1 MQFLR
6 TENQRIINENNE
18 EVILQ
23 GYAAGNWMV
32 QEAFLFGTGG
42 FHGEFRPFMRAQGMD
57 RPRTIHQAITETC
70 GTKYAESFW
79 HRYYRNYFAEE
90 DIRHLKKKGFN
101 SVRLPFL
108 ARAFLRE
115 EPEIVWDEE
124 NFAMLDQIIDWCEKY
139 EIYVILDMHA
149 AYAGQSTVGCDDGVD
164 NYPHLFTDEE
174 GWNRSILIWK
184 TIAERY
190 KDRSVIAGY
199 ELLNEPLA
207 LPKWDNYIPDLLE
220 FYRECIQQIR
230 SVDLKHMIFLQ
241 GHRFA
246 KRADIFEE
254 DMDPVCH
261 NWVLTFHIYE
271 TLPDLGLLGPI
282 MAERE
287 RLNVP
292 VWVGETGGTKHWLTV
307 LSSMLYENHI
317 GINVWC
323 HKAVDRPNAPT
334 LCTYDVPANF
344 HKVVDYIQKGASKPS
359 FKEAIRIFDQYL
371 ENVKF
376 KNCTLHEEEA
386 NSILRTIPVT
396 IPAIG
401 YDWDPSSHHGTYPFC
416 SFSGYR
422 REDHFEMILTD
433 GKRAYEQAEFK
444 GISFEPVPKYGDYNR
459 LNLVLREGEFVT
471 YTILCPNDSVQLTA
485 EGLVMNNGQ
494 VSVEINGRNYSF
506 QEGQNSIILSNIT
519 EERISVKLICES
531 GEISFQT
538 LIFQ

>member
-1 MQFLR
+1 MQYLR
-6 TENQRIINENNE
+6 TESQRIVNENNE
-18 EVILQ
+18 EVILL

-42 FHGEFRPFMRAQGMD
+42 FHADFKPFMRAQGMD
-57 RPRTIHQAITETC
+57 RPRTIHQAIAETC

-90 DIRHLKKKGFN
+90 DICHLKKMGFN

-108 ARAFLRE
+108 ARAFLKE

-139 EIYVILDMHA
+139 ELYVILDMHA

-174 GWNRSILIWK
+174 GWNRSILVWK
-184 TIAERY
+184 TLAERY
-190 KDRSVIAGY
+190 KERSVIAGY

-207 LPKWDNYIPDLLE
+207 LPKWDNYIPELLE
-220 FYRECIQQIR
+220 FYRECIKEIR
-230 SVDLKHMIFLQ
+230 AVDQSHMIFLQ

-307 LSSMLYENHI
+307 LSGMLYENHI

-323 HKAVDRPNAPT
+323 HKAVARPNAPT
-334 LCTYDVPANF
+334 LCTYDVPEDF

-359 FKEAIRIFDQYL
+359 YNDAIRIFDQYL

-376 KNCTLHEEEA
+376 ENCDVHEEEA
-386 NSILRTIPVT
+386 NAILRTIPVI

-422 REDHFEMILTD
+422 REDHFKMILAD
-433 GKRAYEQAEFK
+433 GKRAYEHAEFK

-459 LNLVLREGEFVT
+459 LNLVLREGEYVT
-471 YTILCPNDSVQLTA
+471 YTVFCRKDTVQVVIKDLETRKGELIA
-485 EGLVMNNGQ
+485 
-494 VSVEINGRNYSF
+494 EINGKKYMFEENQDVVSVSGLT
-506 QEGQNSIILSNIT
+506 EGMLSIRLLCI
-519 EERISVKLICES
+519 S
-531 GEISFQT
+531 GEVRFQSV
-538 LIFQ
+538 IFQ

>member
-1 MQFLR
+1 MQYLR
-6 TENQRIINENNE
+6 TENQRIVNENNE

-32 QEAFLFGTGG
+32 QEAYLFGTGG
-42 FHGEFRPFMRAQGMD
+42 FHADFKPFMRAQGMD
-57 RPRTIHQAITETC
+57 RPRTIHQAIAETC

-79 HRYYRNYFAEE
+79 HQYYRNYFAEE
-90 DIRHLKKKGFN
+90 DIRHLKKTGFN

-108 ARAFLRE
+108 ARAFLKE

-139 EIYVILDMHA
+139 ELYVILDMHA

-174 GWNRSILIWK
+174 GWNRSVLVWK

-190 KDRSVIAGY
+190 KNKAVIAGY

-207 LPKWDNYIPDLLE
+207 LPKWDNYIPKLLE
-220 FYRECIQQIR
+220 FYRECIQEIR
-230 SVDLKHMIFLQ
+230 SVDQNHMLFLQ

-307 LSSMLYENHI
+307 LSGMLYENHI

-323 HKAVDRPNAPT
+323 HKAVARPNAPT
-334 LCTYDVPANF
+334 LCTYDVPEDF

-359 FKEAIRIFDQYL
+359 YNDAIRIFDQYL

-376 KNCTLHEEEA
+376 ENCDVHEEEA
-386 NSILRTIPVT
+386 NAILRTIPVI

-422 REDHFEMILTD
+422 REDHFKMILAD
-433 GKRAYEQAEFK
+433 GKRAYEHAEFK

-459 LNLVLREGEFVT
+459 LNLVLREGEYVT
-471 YTILCPNDSVQLTA
+471 YTVFCRKDTVQVVIKDLETRKGELIA
-485 EGLVMNNGQ
+485 
-494 VSVEINGRNYSF
+494 EINGKKYMFEENQDVVSVSGLT
-506 QEGQNSIILSNIT
+506 EGMLSIRLLCI
-519 EERISVKLICES
+519 S
-531 GEISFQT
+531 GEVRFQSV
-538 LIFQ
+538 IFQ

>member
-1 MQFLR
+1 MQYLR
-6 TENQRIINENNE
+6 TDGQRIVNENNE
-18 EVILQ
+18 EIILQ

-42 FHGEFRPFMRAQGMD
+42 FHAEFKPFMRAQGMD
-57 RPRTIHQAITETC
+57 RPRTIQQAIAETC
-70 GTKYAESFW
+70 GTKYAGSFW

-90 DIRHLKKKGFN
+90 DICHLKKTGFN

-108 ARAFLRE
+108 ARAFLKE
-115 EPEIVWDEE
+115 EPEIIWDEE
-124 NFAMLDQIIDWCEKY
+124 NFAMLDQIIDWCEQY
-139 EIYVILDMHA
+139 GIYVILDMHA

-174 GWNRSILIWK
+174 SWDRSILVWK

-190 KDRSVIAGY
+190 HDRAVIAGY

-207 LPKWDNYIPDLLE
+207 LPKWDNYIPKLLE
-220 FYRECIQQIR
+220 FYRECIQEIR
-230 SVDLKHMIFLQ
+230 SVDQDHIIFLQ

-271 TLPDLGLLGPI
+271 TLPDLGLLGPV

-292 VWVGETGGTKHWLTV
+292 VWVGETGGTKHWLAV
-307 LSSMLYENHI
+307 LSGMLYENHI

-323 HKAVDRPNAPT
+323 HKAVARPNAPT
-334 LCTYDVPANF
+334 LCTYAVPEDF
-344 HKVVDYIQKGASKPS
+344 HKIVDYIQKGASKPS
-359 FKEAIRIFDQYL
+359 YNDAIRIFDQYL
-371 ENVKF
+371 ENILF
-376 KNCTLHEEEA
+376 KNCSVHEEEA
-386 NSILRTIPVT
+386 HAILRTIPFRITAV
-396 IPAIG
+396 G
-401 YDWDPSSHHGTYPFC
+401 YDWDPASHKGDYPYC

-422 REDHFEMILTD
+422 REDHLKMILTD
-433 GKRAYEQAEFK
+433 GKRAYEHAEFK

-459 LNLVLREGEFVT
+459 LNLVLREGEYVT
-471 YTILCPNDSVQLTA
+471 YTILCTNDTVRLTLDGPAMNGEQLA
-485 EGLVMNNGQ
+485 I
-494 VSVEINGRNYSF
+494 EINGQKYRMPEN
-506 QEGQNSIILSNIT
+506 QNSIIISDLST
-519 EERISVKLICES
+519 GRLPVRLVCES
-531 GEISFQT
+531 GEVILRELTFE
-538 LIFQ
+538 

>member
-1 MQFLR
+1 MQYLK
-6 TENQRIINENNE
+6 TGNQRIVNEANE
-18 EVILQ
+18 EIILQ

-42 FHGEFRPFMRAQGMD
+42 FHADFKPFMRAQGMD
-57 RPRTIHQAITETC
+57 RPRTIHQAIIETC

-90 DIRHLKKKGFN
+90 DIRHLKETGFN

-108 ARAFLRE
+108 ARAFLKE

-124 NFAMLDQIIDWCEKY
+124 NFAMLDRIIDWCEQY
-139 EIYVILDMHA
+139 GIYVILDMHA

-174 GWNRSILIWK
+174 GRARSILVWK
-184 TIAERY
+184 KLAERY

-207 LPKWDNYIPDLLE
+207 LPKWDNYIPELLE
-220 FYRECIQQIR
+220 FYRECIKEIR
-230 SVDLKHMIFLQ
+230 SVDRNHMIFLQ

-323 HKAVDRPNAPT
+323 HKAVSRPNAPT
-334 LCTYDVPANF
+334 LCTYEVPEDF
-344 HKVVDYIQKGASKPS
+344 HRVTDYIQKGASKPS
-359 FKEAIRIFDQYL
+359 FKEAIEIFDQYL

-376 KNCTLHEEEA
+376 ENCTLHEEEA
-386 NSILRTIPVT
+386 YAVLRSVPVM
-396 IPAIG
+396 IPAVG
-401 YDWDPSSHHGTYPFC
+401 YDWDPASHKGNYPYC

-422 REDHFEMILTD
+422 REDHLKMILPD
-433 GKRAYEQAEFK
+433 GKRAYEHAEFK
-444 GISFEPVPKYGDYNR
+444 GISFEPIPKYGDYNR
-459 LNLVLREGEFVT
+459 LALVLREGEYAA
-471 YTILCPNDSVQLTA
+471 YTILSSKDSVQLTIDGQCSNGAQLTIEACGA
-485 EGLVMNNGQ
+485 EYHLQKGQNTIVLSGLK
-494 VSVEINGRNYSF
+494 NGR
-506 QEGQNSIILSNIT
+506 IP
-519 EERISVKLICES
+519 VKLICES
-531 GEISFQT
+531 GEVSFRT
-538 LIFQ
+538 LHFE

>member
-1 MQFLR
+1 MQYLR
-6 TENQRIINENNE
+6 TESQRIVNENNE
-18 EVILQ
+18 EVILR

-42 FHGEFRPFMRAQGMD
+42 FHADFKPFMRAQGMD
-57 RPRTIHQAITETC
+57 RPRTIHQAIAETC

-90 DIRHLKKKGFN
+90 DICHLKKMGFN

-108 ARAFLRE
+108 ARAFLKE

-139 EIYVILDMHA
+139 ELYVILDMHA

-174 GWNRSILIWK
+174 GWNRSILVWK
-184 TIAERY
+184 TLAERY
-190 KDRSVIAGY
+190 KERSVIAGY

-207 LPKWDNYIPDLLE
+207 LPKWDNYIPELLE
-220 FYRECIQQIR
+220 FYRECIKEIR
-230 SVDLKHMIFLQ
+230 AVDQSHMIFLQ

-307 LSSMLYENHI
+307 LSGMLYENHI

-323 HKAVDRPNAPT
+323 HKAVARPNAPT
-334 LCTYDVPANF
+334 LCTYDVPEDF

-359 FKEAIRIFDQYL
+359 YNDAIRIFDQYL

-376 KNCTLHEEEA
+376 ENCDVHEEEA
-386 NSILRTIPVT
+386 NAILRTIPVI

-422 REDHFEMILTD
+422 REDHFKMILAD
-433 GKRAYEQAEFK
+433 GKRAYEHAEFK

-459 LNLVLREGEFVT
+459 LNLVLREGEYVT
-471 YTILCPNDSVQLTA
+471 YTVFCRKDTVQVVIKDLETRKGELIA
-485 EGLVMNNGQ
+485 
-494 VSVEINGRNYSF
+494 EINGKKYMFEENQDVVSVSGLT
-506 QEGQNSIILSNIT
+506 EGMLSIRLLCI
-519 EERISVKLICES
+519 S
-531 GEISFQT
+531 GEVRFQSV
-538 LIFQ
+538 IFQ

>member
-1 MQFLR
+1 MQYLR
-6 TENQRIINENNE
+6 TENQIIVNENNE

-32 QEAFLFGTGG
+32 QEAYLFGTGG
-42 FHGEFRPFMRAQGMD
+42 FHADFKPFMRAQGMD

-90 DIRHLKKKGFN
+90 DIRHLKKMGFN

-108 ARAFLRE
+108 ARAFLKE
-115 EPEIVWDEE
+115 EPEIIWDEE

-139 EIYVILDMHA
+139 GIYVILDMHA

-174 GWNRSILIWK
+174 GWNRSILVWK
-184 TIAERY
+184 TVAARY
-190 KDRSVIAGY
+190 KNKAVIAGY

-207 LPKWDNYIPDLLE
+207 LPKWDNYIPNLLD
-220 FYRECIQQIR
+220 FYRECIQEIR
-230 SVDLKHMIFLQ
+230 SVDQNHMIFLQ

-271 TLPDLGLLGPI
+271 TLPDLGLLGPM

-307 LSSMLYENHI
+307 LSGMLYENHI

-323 HKAVDRPNAPT
+323 HKAVARPNAPT
-334 LCTYDVPANF
+334 LCTYAVPEDF

-359 FKEAIRIFDQYL
+359 YNDAIRIFDQYL

-376 KNCTLHEEEA
+376 ENCDAHEEEA
-386 NSILRTIPVT
+386 NAILRTIPVT

-401 YDWDPSSHHGTYPFC
+401 YDWNPSSHHGTYPFC

-422 REDHFEMILTD
+422 REDHFKMILTD
-433 GKRAYEQAEFK
+433 GKRAYEHTDFK

-459 LNLVLREGEFVT
+459 LNLVLHEGEYVT
-471 YTILCPNDSVQLTA
+471 YTVFCRNDTVQVVIKDLEMLKGELIA
-485 EGLVMNNGQ
+485 
-494 VSVEINGRNYSF
+494 EINGKKYMY
-506 QEGQNSIILSNIT
+506 
-519 EERISVKLICES
+519 EENQDGISVSGLTEGVLSFCLYCVS
-531 GEISFQT
+531 GEVRFQSV
-538 LIFQ
+538 IFQ